1 MWLFVHARTLRG
13 LTPDNV
19 EEEMSRKCQQA
30 PFNGCTLSNIK
41 GTPAGMAGILP
52 QDCRLLQCLHQATT
66 SLHTFAT
73 LTAIKSWTMYKK
85 ALKLT
90 HATML
95 SKVACI
101 ITFEGSVDTTEL
113 MAPAVNRILLRGRC
127 ACNDSMDA
135 GRCAG
140 KPKGVMLTHA
150 AMVSEVA
157 SITTFLQEGEIACGE
172 GDSILSYLTL
182 AHILDRVVEDFLLS
196 AGGCIGYWQVMLCLQ
211 PCLFSLKS
219 WLLFVIVEGC

>member
-19 EEEMSRKCQQA
+19 QCKEKCQQA
-30 PFNGCTLSNIK
+30 PFNSCTLSNIK

-90 HATML
+90 QATIL

-101 ITFEGSVDTTEL
+101 ITFQGSVDTTEL
-113 MAPAVNRILLRGRC
+113 TAPAVNCIL
-127 ACNDSMDA
+127 
-135 GRCAG
+135 
-140 KPKGVMLTHA
+140 H
-150 AMVSEVA
+150 
-157 SITTFLQEGEIACGE
+157 Q
-172 GDSILSYLTL
+172 
-182 AHILDRVVEDFLLS
+182 RV
-196 AGGCIGYWQVMLCLQ
+196 LCLH
-211 PCLFSLKS
+211 
-219 WLLFVIVEGC
+219 